1 MDKKKPIILSLGGSL
16 VVPQGGID
24 VEFVKQ
30 FHIFIK
36 DKVGEG
42 YKFFIV
48 VGGGTTARHYIE
60 AAKKI
65 TGTISDWDLDWLGI
79 HTTRLN
85 AHLIKTVFEG
95 IVHPRVIANY
105 RKKITTLKE
114 PVVIAAGWEPG
125 WSTDYDAVTLAKDY
139 GAKMLFNLSN
149 ISQVYDSDP
158 KKNPD
163 AKPIEKI
170 TWKKYREMV
179 GDAWTPGSNTPFD
192 PVASK
197 IAMEHKLKVII
208 LNGKDLKNLD
218 NAIQGREFLGSVIEP

>member
-1 MDKKKPIILSLGGSL
+1 M
-16 VVPQGGID
+16 
-24 VEFVKQ
+24 
-30 FHIFIK
+30 
-36 DKVGEG
+36 
-42 YKFFIV
+42 
-48 VGGGTTARHYIE
+48 VGGGSTARHYID

-105 RKKITTLKE
+105 RKKIANLKE
-114 PVVIAAGWEPG
+114 PVVVAAGWEPG

-139 GAKMLFNLSN
+139 KAKIVFNLSN
-149 ISQVYDSDP
+149 ISQVYDRDP
-158 KKNPD
+158 KGNSS
-163 AKPIEKI
+163 AQPIDKI

-179 GDAWTPGSNTPFD
+179 GENWTPGSNTPFD

-197 IAMEHKLKVII
+197 IAMEHNLKVII
-208 LNGKDLKNLD
+208 LDGRDLKNLD
-218 NAIQGREFLGSVIEP
+218 NAIEGRSFMGTLIE

>member
-1 MDKKKPIILSLGGSL
+1 MDKKTPIILSLGGSL
-16 VVPQGGID
+16 VIPNGGID
-24 VEFVKQ
+24 IAFIQ
-30 FHIFIK
+30 AFYQFIK
-36 DKVGEG
+36 GKVAEG
-42 YKFFIV
+42 YRFFIV
-48 VGGGTTARHYIE
+48 VGGGSTARHYID

-105 RKKITTLKE
+105 RKKIANPKE

-139 GAKMLFNLSN
+139 KAKIVFNLSN
-149 ISQVYDSDP
+149 ITQVHDSDP
-158 KKNPD
+158 HTNSH
-163 AKPIEKI
+163 AVPIDKI

-179 GDAWTPGSNTPFD
+179 GGNWTPGSNTPFD

-208 LNGKDLKNLD
+208 LNGRDLKNLD
-218 NAIQGREFLGSVIEP
+218 DALEGRSFVGTVIE

>member
-1 MDKKKPIILSLGGSL
+1 MDKKTPLILSLGGSL
-16 VVPQGGID
+16 VVPNGGID
-24 VEFVKQ
+24 IE
-30 FHIFIK
+30 FIK
-36 DKVGEG
+36 SFFLFIKEKVAEG

-48 VGGGTTARHYIE
+48 VGGGSTARHYID

-105 RKKITTLKE
+105 RKKIANLKE
-114 PVVIAAGWEPG
+114 PVVVAAGWEPG

-139 GAKMLFNLSN
+139 KAKIVFNLSN
-149 ISQVYDSDP
+149 ITQVYDKDP
-158 KKNPD
+158 NTD
-163 AKPIEKI
+163 SSAQPIDKI
-170 TWKKYREMV
+170 SWKKYREMV
-179 GDAWTPGSNTPFD
+179 GENWTPGSNTPFD

-197 IAMEHKLKVII
+197 IAMENKLKVII
-208 LNGKDLKNLD
+208 LNGRDLKNLD
-218 NAIQGREFLGSVIEP
+218 DAIEGRSFVGSVIE

>member
-1 MDKKKPIILSLGGSL
+1 MDKKTPLILSLGGSL
-16 VVPQGGID
+16 VVPKGGID
-24 VEFVKQ
+24 MGFIGCFYQ
-30 FHIFIK
+30 FIK
-36 DKVGEG
+36 EKVAEG

-48 VGGGTTARHYIE
+48 VGGGSTARHYID

-105 RKKITTLKE
+105 RKKIANLKE
-114 PVVIAAGWEPG
+114 PVVVAAGWEPG

-139 GAKMLFNLSN
+139 KAKIVFNLSN
-149 ISQVYDSDP
+149 ISQVYDRDP
-158 KKNPD
+158 KGNSS
-163 AKPIEKI
+163 AQPIDKI

-179 GDAWTPGSNTPFD
+179 GENWTPGSNTPFD

-197 IAMEHKLKVII
+197 IAMEHNLKVII
-208 LNGKDLKNLD
+208 LDGRDLKNLD
-218 NAIQGREFLGSVIEP
+218 NAIEGRSFMGTLIE